1 MFVNVLIYP
10 QESFRILDQNNA
22 LIKTIGHLL
31 GRGTDEAERGAPKNV
46 GFVLLTSISSH
57 ESWAIMKSYNRTCG
71 KTTIMNASKRMIN
84 HKSDRPGSQILL
96 VFPNLE
102 SQFCTQPLSQSCL
115 SRLQFS
121 LWTFSNTDLAIPRVV
136 DHSIGLCVGERTE
149 PGVSTHLGGNVDCPA
164 PLNVWTFWLVKGL

>member
-10 QESFRILDQNNA
+10 QESFRILDQNNWTPA
-22 LIKTIGHLL
+22 GAGHRR
-31 GRGTDEAERGAPKNV
+31 GRERSSEECWICVVN
-46 GFVLLTSISSH
+46 FYLFTWVLSNNEKLQQNLR
-57 ESWAIMKSYNRTCG
+57 WN
-71 KTTIMNASKRMIN
+71 TIMNASKRMIN